1 MPSVK
6 SYKNRDKVGFHFSC
20 FLNWKIHT
28 INDSSLANHN
38 NISLKDKSAKPA
50 FKTYITCYTPPPAPT
65 HANIQH
71 CLTKPSFSNFN
82 TFFLHTDNVFL
93 LLLMP
98 LVTEKSVLLA
108 AEIMSIGTATAHI
121 TSAKSCFEK
130 QIFVLPSEVQFDGQ
144 G

>member
-1 MPSVK
+1 M
-6 SYKNRDKVGFHFSC
+6 
-20 FLNWKIHT
+20 FLNRKIH
-28 INDSSLANHN
+28 ILLSLLPYRHPYHN

-121 TSAKSCFEK
+121 TSAKSCFGK
-130 QIFVLPSEVQFDGQ
+130 QIFVLPSVLNSVQFDGQ